1 MSKLYYIQ
9 FLFIYILLFHFA
21 ANKDKFYIKYNE
33 EKWEIDLYNNTR
45 GGSSFYQLLKE
56 NSNAYTVGMT
66 FNGDTDLEAKVPP
79 SFNYNDESSV
89 NPVQPGNIIAGLT
102 DAGEL
107 FFVITLKNKDPLDYS
122 EKIGQVIQLEKF
134 INYFTNLNPQP
145 NSMEIQ
151 FILEEVFEKPKN
163 LNTLKNMERM
173 TILER
178 MVKKKPQS
186 SWKNFGWKSLESFK
200 SFLKLKKGKVLNL
213 FNN

>member
-1 MSKLYYIQ
+1 M
-9 FLFIYILLFHFA
+9 
-21 ANKDKFYIKYNE
+21 N
-33 EKWEIDLYNNTR
+33 
-45 GGSSFYQLLKE
+45 
-56 NSNAYTVGMT
+56 
-66 FNGDTDLEAKVPP
+66 
-79 SFNYNDESSV
+79 
-89 NPVQPGNIIAGLT
+89 
-102 DAGEL
+102 
-107 FFVITLKNKDPLDYS
+107 YS

>member
-45 GGSSFYQLLKE
+45 GGSSFYQLLKD
-56 NSNAYTVGMT
+56 NNNAYTVGMT

-107 FFVITLKNKDPLDYS
+107 FFVITLKK
-122 EKIGQVIQLEKF
+122 
-134 INYFTNLNPQP
+134 
-145 NSMEIQ
+145 
-151 FILEEVFEKPKN
+151 
-163 LNTLKNMERM
+163 
-173 TILER
+173 
-178 MVKKKPQS
+178 
-186 SWKNFGWKSLESFK
+186 
-200 SFLKLKKGKVLNL
+200 
-213 FNN
+213 